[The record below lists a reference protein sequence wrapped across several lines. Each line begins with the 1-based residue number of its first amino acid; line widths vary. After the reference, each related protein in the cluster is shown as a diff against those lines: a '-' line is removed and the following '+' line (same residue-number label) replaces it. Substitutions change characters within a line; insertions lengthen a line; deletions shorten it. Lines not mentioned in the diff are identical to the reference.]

1 MLNPFSTYFTSKRA
15 KNSKTLFISLVNSVI
30 SYDVGGYRIPYLSAV
45 DQHGELE
52 TFTTLCLHIL
62 LILIEYKPPSQQNLT
77 FLIQGGHVSLTMV
90 KDMLVRHSKDA
101 EQQVMD
107 DLT

>member
-1 MLNPFSTYFTSKRA
+1 
-15 KNSKTLFISLVNSVI
+15 VI